1 MLEDHE
7 EILYIIFLIIFLE
20 SKYKIKEKK
29 IIKKNNQIFFLINQ
43 NI

>member
-20 SKYKIKEKK
+20 LKYKIKEKK
-29 IIKKNNQIFFLINQ
+29 IIKKNNQIFFFN
-43 NI
+43 